1 VVVIETAD
9 IAVIPP
15 LRGFETLADAFGDG
29 EHHIVV
35 GSGASRLR
43 LCLREGRA
51 PCPDCLIVLRDPNAA
66 TRLAAAARFERVTR
80 GLRSGPDLAASPSS
94 YRRNKLTQLLNLHDS
109 LDAGASPREL
119 AFGLIFPRLPPFSG
133 ATWKGSGERRHTLRL
148 IAEAR
153 RLVNGGYLRLLKH
166 R

>member
-15 LRGFETLADAFGDG
+15 LGGFEPLADAFGDR
-29 EHHIVV
+29 EHHIVA
-35 GSGASRLR
+35 GSGAARLR

-51 PCPDCLIVLRDPNAA
+51 LCPDCLVVLRDPCAA
-66 TRLAAAARFERVTR
+66 TRLTAAARFERVTR
-80 GLRSGPDLAASPSS
+80 GLRSVPDLANTPSN
-94 YRRNKLTQLLNLHDS
+94 YRRIKLTQLLNLFDA

-119 AFGLIFPRLPPFSG
+119 AFGLVFPRLNPFGG
-133 ATWKGSGERRHTLRL
+133 AAWKGSSERRHTLRL